1 MPSPTVYSNTV
12 RYGRYLHDDITIKMA
27 ESVSRSFFGSLV
39 GSLVAYFIIMYV
51 IDQGYLKNFNALG
64 SEATVCNDGSK
75 PCPSITLN
83 MKKCKQ
89 IDEYYSEQ
97 CCGSKDW
104 TLAPGTAYYS
114 SVLLKDQCCKG
125 DGTKISS
132 CLNTSPLSC
141 EEVKTQRGKLFG
153 AGGKCSVEKL
163 VVAGEL

>member
-1 MPSPTVYSNTV
+1 
-12 RYGRYLHDDITIKMA
+12 MA

-104 TLAPGTAYYS
+104 TTALGKVYYS
-114 SVLLKDQCCKG
+114 YTNMQEKDQCCKG
-125 DGTKISS
+125 DSTKISS
-132 CLNTSPLSC
+132 CSNASPLSC
-141 EEVKTQRGKLFG
+141 EEVKSQRHKLFG
-153 AGGKCSVEKL
+153 PLGKCSVEKL

>member
-1 MPSPTVYSNTV
+1 
-12 RYGRYLHDDITIKMA
+12 MA

-104 TLAPGTAYYS
+104 TMTFGKVYYDY
-114 SVLLKDQCCKG
+114 LQAKDQCCKYNKA
-125 DGTKISS
+125 DSTSISS
-132 CLNTSPLSC
+132 CSNASPLSC